1 MDFKAALAEFVGA
14 FMLLFIGAGTVALAQ
29 QSGSGCTCWARCRVK
44 RPRARPTTYTLWRW
58 TPRRFAKIQ
67 IHSIANYAQIRE
79 GDTTT

>member
-1 MDFKAALAEFVGA
+1 
-14 FMLLFIGAGTVALAQ
+14 
-29 QSGSGCTCWARCRVK
+29 VK

-67 IHSIANYAQIRE
+67 IHGIANYAQIRE